1 MRYAAVSTE
10 KEITANVVHKN
21 FAFLE
26 YACSVYKT
34 SVYHGLR
41 THIIE
46 TSIYNRGGE
55 QSHSNY
61 LYKSNI

>member
-1 MRYAAVSTE
+1 M
-10 KEITANVVHKN
+10 HKK

-26 YACSVYKT
+26 YACSVRKT

-46 TSIYNRGGE
+46 TSIYNRGGNKYNPNKL
-55 QSHSNY
+55 NY
-61 LYKSNI
+61 KLKP